1 METFVFSIIGRNFF
15 FLKENICAVFWI
27 SPGEM
32 LRSAYQND
40 FTKDEMKVSWL
51 EDGDE
56 TFKE

>member
-1 METFVFSIIGRNFF
+1 
-15 FLKENICAVFWI
+15 
-27 SPGEM
+27 M